1 MDQISRMR
9 PMPPSLDGEASAEGM
24 PLYRRVRDQ
33 LKAELDRGLWKP
45 GDMLPTEAELGAVY
59 GVSIGTVRQ
68 AVMSLVREGLITRRS
83 GKGTFVTRL
92 DGSRSLSRFF
102 RFRESASGEALDPT
116 IKVVTV
122 RKLRAAPAGVAED
135 MRLTRRDPVLF
146 MRRALLQDGVPICL
160 YDSYL
165 PFERVADLDRD
176 LLGSQRLYQVLEQQL
191 GIHVVAA
198 EEKLRAGVV
207 MGDEAAL
214 LDVADGSP
222 VILIERTTYTHNG
235 VVIEWRKTTGRSDR
249 FVYRIRLP

>member
-1 MDQISRMR
+1 MDQINRAR
-9 PMPPSLDGEASAEGM
+9 YKPPAIEDDEATEGV

-45 GDMLPTEAELGAVY
+45 GDMLPTEAELGAIY

-102 RFRESASGEALDPT
+102 RFREGVSGEPLDPT
-116 IKVVTV
+116 IKVVRV
-122 RKLRAAPAGVAED
+122 KKLRCAPVQIADAL
-135 MRLTRRDPVLF
+135 RLTRRDPVLF
-146 MRRALLQDGVPICL
+146 MRRALIQNDIPICL

-165 PFERVADLDRD
+165 PFSLVVDLDRGR
-176 LLGSQRLYQVLEQQL
+176 LGEHRLYRVLEEQL

-207 MGDEAAL
+207 QGEEAAL
-214 LDVADGSP
+214 LGVEEGEP
-222 VILIERTTYTHNG
+222 VILIERTAYTHNG
-235 VVIEWRKTTGRSDR
+235 VVIEWRQTTGRGDK

>member
-1 MDQISRMR
+1 MDEVSRML
-9 PMPPSLDGEASAEGM
+9 PMSPAADGAMPADGV

-45 GDMLPTEAELGAVY
+45 GDMLPTEAELGNVY

-102 RFRESASGEALDPT
+102 RFRESSSGEPLDPT
-116 IKVVTV
+116 IRVIAV
-122 RKLRAAPAGVAED
+122 RKLRSAPAPVAEA
-135 MRLTRRDPVLF
+135 MRLTRGDAVLF
-146 MRRALLQDGVPICL
+146 MRRALIQDGIPICL

-165 PFERVADLDRD
+165 PFARVSDLDRD
-176 LLGSQRLYQVLEQQL
+176 LLGRQRLYRLLEEKL

-207 MGDEAAL
+207 NGEEALL
-214 LDVADGSP
+214 LDVAEGAP
-222 VILIERTTYTHNG
+222 VILIERTAYTHKG
-235 VVIEWRKTTGRSDR
+235 VVIEWRKTTGRSDK
-249 FVYRIRLP
+249 FIYRIRLP